1 MPKPKQNAVRIDYTN
16 WRGERRMRTVE
27 PLEFRLGEV
36 SWHPGR
42 QWLMDAI
49 DLERTDDDRRRTF
62 ALSGIHSWR
71 AA

>member
-1 MPKPKQNAVRIDYTN
+1 MPSPTVKIDYTN
-16 WRGERRMRTVE
+16 WRGERRVRTVR
-27 PLEFRLGEV
+27 PVAFYFGEV

-49 DLERTDDDRRRTF
+49 DLERAEDGRRTF

-71 AA
+71 NV